1 MQLLSRQYEEHSLQ
15 SESLGIGGISDV
27 VSINFP
33 PCLAWPQFWSKVMHG
48 QKNTDFYL
56 IVWWFLMYLV
66 HWNLLYKFNSFDRF
80 LSKIDNTYDITNK
93 LWKSNFDN
101 FWPNLLKSNK
111 VTVLCDQFVWWFLL
125 NLVHW
130 KLFNKLNSFSRFL
143 YQNDKNWFLAL
154 QIYFENQILTDFDQ
168 TYSSQTK

>member
-33 PCLAWPQFWSKVMHG
+33 PCLAWPQFWSTVMHG

-56 IVWWFLMYLV
+56 IVWWFLMNLV
-66 HWNLLYKFNSFDRF
+66 HSTNSIVLTDFF
-80 LSKIDNTYDITNK
+80 FKLITLIYDTTNK